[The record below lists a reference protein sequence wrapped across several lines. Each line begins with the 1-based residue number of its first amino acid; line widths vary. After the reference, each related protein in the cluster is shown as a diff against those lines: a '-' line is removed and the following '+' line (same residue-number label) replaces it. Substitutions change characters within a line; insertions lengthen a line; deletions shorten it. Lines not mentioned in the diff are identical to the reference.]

1 MPIVLLDNSLFVDIC
16 YDQGDRTYDDN
27 VCISFVEYCPEDEK
41 LFRMGE
47 THIYLSS
54 EQARQLAHALLE
66 AASDSDRNSID

>member
-16 YDQGDRTYDDN
+16 FDQVDRRYDDN
-27 VCISFVEYCPEDEK
+27 ICISFVEYCPEDEK

-47 THIYLSS
+47 THIYLSP
-54 EQARQLAHALLE
+54 EQARQLAQALLK